1 MVRRLHL
8 LIAALVATFVLSV
21 LAVAPAAADEAC
33 SKLAR
38 RAGLCASGTVE
49 SGRAVTLRGEKT
61 QQTHTSRESIQSEK
75 QGQNIP
81 VAKARSLSSTEIH
94 ALLDEVCIGDGTC
107 GPTRGDAGLNPLIAL
122 PEPAEP
128 EPAEDDDPAPG
139 APPRVVT
146 ITDVARFLPAVAGLH
161 AEPDGWAV
169 VGVPAN
175 FWVDVQ
181 PVTVDGSLLGQT
193 AQVRFTPR
201 AYRWDYGDGTTR
213 ATSSPGACWADLD
226 QEELTDTPTSH
237 VYEARQDLRAS
248 VAVVYSA
255 EYRVGDGGWTAVA
268 GAVTGT
274 APPMRVLVVHERT
287 VLTTGG

>member
-1 MVRRLHL
+1 MVWFLNL
-8 LIAALVATFVLSV
+8 LTVVSLGLIGITNVVSANEPSPDDEQ
-21 LAVAPAAADEAC
+21 LADAFIGIVNGDHVDVSGHQQRVTSGGSGSPAGGDRDG
-33 SKLAR
+33 SDSTSFSR
-38 RAGLCASGTVE
+38 GGT
-49 SGRAVTLRGEKT
+49 TLTPR
-61 QQTHTSRESIQSEK
+61 
-75 QGQNIP
+75 
-81 VAKARSLSSTEIH
+81 EIH

-181 PVTVDGSLLGQT
+181 LVTVDGSLLGQT
-193 AQVRFTPR
+193 SQVRFTPR

-213 ATSSPGACWADLD
+213 TTSSPGASWADLG

-237 VYEARQDLRAS
+237 VYEVRQDLRAS

-255 EYRVGDGGWTAVA
+255 EYRIGEGEWTAVA

-274 APPMRVLVVHERT
+274 APPMRVLVVRERT